1 MRPELKA
8 FLDGDELAV
17 IGDGAL
23 MAALGQARSHT
34 MRDIV
39 ASIQAEQDLVIR
51 APAASV
57 TYVEGG
63 PGTRGRRPS
72 LCTGR
77 PTSSTRT
84 AVATRAAS

>member
-1 MRPELKA
+1 MRRRVIRSKGRKVLGVEDDLMRPELTA
-8 FLDGDELAV
+8 NLDGEQLPV

-51 APAASV
+51 P
-57 TYVEGG
+57 
-63 PGTRGRRPS
+63 PPRR
-72 LCTGR
+72 
-77 PTSSTRT
+77 
-84 AVATRAAS
+84 